1 MNESKTPQAFEDEFF
16 TKKLCSNSD
25 LAKKILLHFLL
36 FHESIE
42 RKQKEKA
49 LLLQGFQK
57 MRGPFFDKNVR
68 KTNLVQCSLEKEWIK
83 NLGNSSI
90 LGFKLASFQNI

>member
-57 MRGPFFDKNVR
+57 MRGPFFDKIVQ
-68 KTNLVQCSLEKEWIK
+68 KTDLIHMSCVDEKD
-83 NLGNSSI
+83 L
-90 LGFKLASFQNI
+90 LL